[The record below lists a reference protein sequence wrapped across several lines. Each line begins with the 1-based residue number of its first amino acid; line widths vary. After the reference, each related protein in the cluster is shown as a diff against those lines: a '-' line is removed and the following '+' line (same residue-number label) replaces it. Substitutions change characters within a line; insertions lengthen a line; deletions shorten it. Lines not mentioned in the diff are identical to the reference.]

1 MGNELF
7 SYRKKF
13 VFISKHK
20 KMNGEEGNSSE
31 EIIRKDHGK
40 IDSFEVFLGK
50 PFFEPKLLEDIFW
63 GAGSFV

>member
-1 MGNELF
+1 
-7 SYRKKF
+7 
-13 VFISKHK
+13 
-20 KMNGEEGNSSE
+20 MNGEEGNSSE

-50 PFFEPKLLEDIFW
+50 PFFEPQLLEDIFW